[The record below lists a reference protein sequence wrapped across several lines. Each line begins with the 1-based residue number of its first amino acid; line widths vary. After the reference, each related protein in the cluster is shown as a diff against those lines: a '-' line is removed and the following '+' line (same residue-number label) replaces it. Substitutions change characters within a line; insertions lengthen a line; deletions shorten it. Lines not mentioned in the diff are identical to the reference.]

1 MKGKILAIHLHNYLL
16 PFLLLCFLGFL
27 VLFPQ
32 TNLTAAREGIL
43 LWGNNLVPTLLPF
56 LIATELLSHT
66 DLVQIF
72 GRCLTKWMR
81 PLFNVPGEAGFAFLM
96 GMISGYPVGAKI
108 ITSFHRDQICTKEE
122 AERMLPFCNNSG
134 PLFIIATVGSGFYLD
149 AQIGFLLL
157 FTHLLASLS
166 VGILF
171 GLLSRFRQKRSINA
185 TEKVYERKNRLEDL
199 NLGECIL
206 NSVQTVLMIGGFLL
220 LFSVI
225 ISILEQSHL
234 LGIAHNIL
242 TPIFT
247 FLHIPT
253 SFITSFSSGLLEL
266 TTGLKGI
273 SNILQKDMAINLVL
287 SAFVLGFGGFCVL
300 LQVYGIISKEKLSIK
315 PYFWGKLLQ
324 GFLAAIYT
332 FLILQ
337 TTCLFQF
344 KL

>member
-1 MKGKILAIHLHNYLL
+1 MKGKVFAIHFHNYLL
-16 PFLLLCFLGFL
+16 PFLLLCFLFFL
-27 VLFPQ
+27 VVFPQ
-32 TNLTAAREGIL
+32 TNLLAAREGIA

-56 LIATELLSHT
+56 LIATELLRHT

-72 GRCLTKWMR
+72 GRLLTKWMR

-108 ITSFHRDQICTKEE
+108 ISSFHKDGICTKEE

-157 FTHLLASLS
+157 FTHILASLS

-171 GLLSRFRQKRSINA
+171 GFFSRFHQKRSIA
-185 TEKVYERKNRLEDL
+185 TFEEPVRKNRLEDL
-199 NLGECIL
+199 ALGECIL
-206 NSVQTVLMIGGFLL
+206 NSVQTILMIGGFLL

-225 ISILEQSHL
+225 LSVLEQSHL
-234 LGIAHNIL
+234 LEVLRNFL
-242 TPIFT
+242 TPLFT
-247 FLHIPT
+247 VLHIPT
-253 SFITSFSSGLLEL
+253 EFLTSFLNGLFEL

-273 SNILQKDMAINLVL
+273 SNIFQKDMGINLVL
-287 SAFVLGFGGFCVL
+287 SAFLLGFGGLCVL

-324 GFLAAIYT
+324 GLLAAIYT

-344 KL
+344 KI

>member
-1 MKGKILAIHLHNYLL
+1 
-16 PFLLLCFLGFL
+16 
-27 VLFPQ
+27 
-32 TNLTAAREGIL
+32 
-43 LWGNNLVPTLLPF
+43 LVPTLLPF
-56 LIATELLSHT
+56 LIATELLNHT

-72 GRCLTKWMR
+72 GRLFTKWMR
-81 PLFNVPGEAGFAFLM
+81 PLFNVPGEASFAFLL

-108 ITSFHRDQICTKEE
+108 IASFYKQQICTKEE

-134 PLFIIATVGSGFYLD
+134 PLFIIATVGTGFYLD

-171 GLLSRFRQKRSINA
+171 GLFSRFRQRRSVQVI
-185 TEKVYERKNRLEDL
+185 EEPLRKNRLEDL
-199 NLGECIL
+199 ALGECIL
-206 NSVQTVLMIGGFLL
+206 NSVQTILMIGGFLL

-225 ISILEQSHL
+225 LSVLEQSHFL
-234 LGIAHNIL
+234 AVFRDML
-242 TPIFT
+242 TPLFT
-247 FLHIPT
+247 FLHLPTELIT
-253 SFITSFSSGLLEL
+253 SFINGLFEL

-273 SNILQKDMAINLVL
+273 SNFFQKDMTINIVL
-287 SAFVLGFGGFCVL
+287 SAFILGFGGFCVL

-324 GFLAAIYT
+324 GLLAAFYT

-344 KL
+344 KI

>member
-1 MKGKILAIHLHNYLL
+1 MKGKRFAIHLHNYAL

-32 TNLTAAREGIL
+32 TNLTAARQGIA

-72 GRCLTKWMR
+72 GKCLTKWMR

-96 GMISGYPVGAKI
+96 GIISGYPVGAKI
-108 ITSFHRDQICTKEE
+108 ITSFYQQQICTKEE

-157 FTHLLASLS
+157 ITHILASLS
-166 VGILF
+166 VGIILGF
-171 GLLSRFRQKRSINA
+171 ISRFRQKRSVN
-185 TEKVYERKNRLEDL
+185 TMEKAYERKNRLEDL

-206 NSVQTVLMIGGFLL
+206 NSVQTILMIGGFLL

-225 ISILEQSHL
+225 ISILRQSHL
-234 LGIAHNIL
+234 LGIFQDVLA
-242 TPIFT
+242 PVFA
-247 FLHIPT
+247 FLQIPT
-253 SFITSFSSGLLEL
+253 SFVASFLDGLLEL
-266 TTGLKGI
+266 TTGLHGI
-273 SNILQKDMAINLVL
+273 SNILPKDMAMNFVL
-287 SAFVLGFGGFCVL
+287 SAFILGFGGFCVL

-324 GFLAAIYT
+324 GLLAAIYT

-344 KL
+344 QI